1 MKGRIFWK
9 LLWAGKILAEKTERL
24 SISIDHTGKLGKK
37 KMEDGSVWSFYLK
50 QRIISITQ
58 YSLGKE
64 DCTLNARE
72 DNLGIIENM
81 QKYAPHYKIAETLI
95 FELTFE
101 MTLRKRRF

>member
-1 MKGRIFWK
+1 MQERIFWK
-9 LLWAGKILAEKTERL
+9 LLWAGKILAGDSDRL
-24 SISIDHTGKLGKK
+24 SINIDHTGKLGKK
-37 KMEDGSVWSFYLK
+37 NVEDGSIWNFYLK
-50 QRIISITQ
+50 QRVISIKQ

-81 QKYAPHYKIAETLI
+81 QKYAQHYKKAETLI

-101 MTLRKRRF
+101 VTLKKRRF

>member
-1 MKGRIFWK
+1 MQERIFWK
-9 LLWAGKILAEKTERL
+9 LLWAGKILAGKTEKL
-24 SISIDHTGKLGKK
+24 SINIDHTGKLGKK
-37 KMEDGSVWSFYLK
+37 KVEDGSIWSFNLK
-50 QRIISITQ
+50 QGIISIAQ

-81 QKYAPHYKIAETLI
+81 QKCAPHYKIAETLI

-101 MTLRKRRF
+101 TTLRKGRF

>member
-9 LLWAGKILAEKTERL
+9 LLWAGKILAGKTERL

-37 KMEDGSVWSFYLK
+37 KVEDGSIWSFNLK
-50 QRIISITQ
+50 DRIVSIAQ

-81 QKYAPHYKIAETLI
+81 QKYAQHYKIAETLI

-101 MTLRKRRF
+101 IILKKRRF